1 MNKSQLSMI
10 KLLGSFSLSWNNA
23 TTIGTIN
30 IGMKAKRRERRLLL
44 CDACRDN
51 PIMTAS
57 SRGVTRGLAPIN
69 VSEGTLISY
78 ATKDGQTAADG
89 TGQKN
94 SPYTAALLEHLG
106 DPQDIGIVLRTVRA
120 KVMQR
125 TDNRQQPWE
134 YGSLTGGALVLST
147 IKKQ

>member
-1 MNKSQLSMI
+1 MSRYPHSMI
-10 KLLGSFSLSWNNA
+10 RLLGSSFLSLNNT

-57 SRGVTRGLAPIN
+57 SRWVTRGLAPIN

-147 IKKQ
+147 IKK